1 MGSVPPARAPF
12 AQVVAVFRHVVLR
25 HVVDTSNADGARCGD
40 VVELL
45 VTLCPLP
52 NSEPPIRRPRLPAR
66 PGLEVTRAGG
76 LRECLLRLLQCPIV
90 DDRHVV
96 GGALRRVEQRPVRL
110 PWVGFVRPKWR
121 VPRAHWPDFVAL
133 AVVPDE
139 LLLLLLLARCSS
151 LARMPDK
158 LEEASELIHKSVH
171 LVIYTD
177 IVSVQAHVQL
187 GSHRQERQNEHAQHL
202 HRVVSVNGR
211 CPSRRHRPNTVP
223 VYSKSPLTGT

>member
-12 AQVVAVFRHVVLR
+12 AQVVAVLRHVILR

-66 PGLEVTRAGG
+66 PRLEVTRAGG

-121 VPRAHWPDFVAL
+121 VPRAHWPGLVAL

-139 LLLLLLLARCSS
+139 LLLLLLLARCGRVGH
-151 LARMPDK
+151 LPDEF
-158 LEEASELIHKSVH
+158 EETSELVHKRIQ
-171 LVIYTD
+171 LVICTR
-177 IVSVQAHVQL
+177 IVFVQAHTQL
-187 GSHRQERQNEHAQHL
+187 GRHRQERDNAHAKQT
-202 HRVVSVNGR
+202 HRVVSV
-211 CPSRRHRPNTVP
+211 
-223 VYSKSPLTGT
+223 K

>member
-12 AQVVAVFRHVVLR
+12 AQVVAVLRHVILR

-66 PGLEVTRAGG
+66 PRLEVTRAGG

-121 VPRAHWPDFVAL
+121 VPRAHWPGLVAL

-139 LLLLLLLARCSS
+139 LLLRRLLARSS
-151 LARMPDK
+151 RSIANLPDE
-158 LEEASELIHKSVH
+158 LEEPPELIHERVH
-171 LVIYTD
+171 LVIRTRT
-177 IVSVQAHVQL
+177 VSVRAHAQL
-187 GSHRQERQNEHAQHL
+187 GGHRQERDNQHAKQT
-202 HRVVSVNGR
+202 HRVVSAR
-211 CPSRRHRPNTVP
+211 
-223 VYSKSPLTGT
+223 